1 MEGDANTSYFQLMA
15 NGRRRK
21 KAILSLEHEGELV
34 TEQSQIQEAI
44 YSYYK
49 TLFGKQKENPV
60 CLKEDVWTQE
70 NTAPSL
76 EHSLPDRAGCQ
87 ERTMTF
93 SLDLLL
99 RKK

>member
-1 MEGDANTSYFQLMA
+1 MEKDANTSYFQLMA

-34 TEQSQIQEAI
+34 TKQSQIQEAI

-60 CLKEDVWTQE
+60 CLKEDVWT
-70 NTAPSL
+70 L
-76 EHSLPDRAGCQ
+76 ESRLSRDDND
-87 ERTMTF
+87 F
-93 SLDLLL
+93 LL
-99 RKK
+99 RPSSEEEVKAAVFDM